1 MFGAL
6 FRSMLVHRLRLV
18 LTGLAIA
25 LGVAF
30 MSGSFV
36 FSSTLSS
43 SLDSLFAQ
51 ASTGTDVQDACVRRY
66 QRGEGLAE
74 NADSAVVNVP
84 RMNHIETAHLR
95 PKPRMLRK
103 KLDRSV

>member
-1 MFGAL
+1 MFRAL

-30 MSGSFV
+30 TSGTFV

-51 ASTGTDVQDACVRRY
+51 ASTGTDVQVTHVTP
-66 QRGEGLAE
+66 GGP
-74 NADSAVVNVP
+74 S
-84 RMNHIETAHLR
+84 
-95 PKPRMLRK
+95 
-103 KLDRSV
+103 RSPPQ